1 MAKRSVNLSEAVAR
15 VAAAGNGTAQRS
27 SKMLKRAAR
36 KTEGKI
42 KYVLFALA
50 VKTAKAA
57 IAKHDKSRSQM
68 QWTIGEMAYRLGP
81 EHGDNVIER
90 FAHAIGLSYH
100 TVKDYRQTYRRRLQ
114 AQS

>member
-1 MAKRSVNLSEAVAR
+1 M
-15 VAAAGNGTAQRS
+15 AAGNGTAQRS

-81 EHGDNVIER
+81 EHGDVER

-100 TVKDYRQTYRRRLQ
+100 TVKDYRQTYRRRLK
-114 AQS
+114 AQF